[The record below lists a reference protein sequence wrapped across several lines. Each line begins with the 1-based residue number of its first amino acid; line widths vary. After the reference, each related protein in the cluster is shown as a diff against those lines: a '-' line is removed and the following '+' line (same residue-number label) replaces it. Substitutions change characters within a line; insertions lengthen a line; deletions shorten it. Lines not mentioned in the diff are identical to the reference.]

1 MAFFGCRRGP
11 APPGNCWEPVAQ
23 HCPMAA
29 AFVLRLQTGWQG
41 SLCGLVNWRQQAFC
55 MSAFGD
61 WTRCLLVRRMAA
73 AESGGGTPNLAERE
87 TVQCLLMLAW
97 IRVSMVVGY
106 SCFGLSLL
114 PLFLAGTFFGIPCF
128 IHKKKKSWETSH
140 RFSNYVCTHVCHGC
154 LSHCAYNA
162 FSGAS
167 QVTVSNIF
175 LALCMHCGLYSR

>member
-1 MAFFGCRRGP
+1 
-11 APPGNCWEPVAQ
+11 
-23 HCPMAA
+23 
-29 AFVLRLQTGWQG
+29 VLGLQTGWQG

-87 TVQCLLMLAW
+87 NVQCLLMLAW

-114 PLFLAGTFFGIPCF
+114 PLFLAGTFFGLPLF
-128 IHKKKKSWETSH
+128 YPQKKIMGNK
-140 RFSNYVCTHVCHGC
+140 
-154 LSHCAYNA
+154 
-162 FSGAS
+162 S
-167 QVTVSNIF
+167 QVLELRVHACLPWMS
-175 LALCMHCGLYSR
+175 LALRVQCFFRSQPSNSQQYLSSFVYALWVVFPVGGAIVPEPRAKGCCLQRLRRLALEFCLM